1 MEPNY
6 TIYARWVT
14 GMVEEVDEAE
24 TKEEARYLVHEY
36 RFAYGEHAREVWLEK
51 KCDSTFA
58 EAT

>member
-24 TKEEARYLVHEY
+24 TKEEARYLVREY
-36 RFAYGEHAREVWLEK
+36 RDRKSVV
-51 KCDSTFA
+51 
-58 EAT
+58 